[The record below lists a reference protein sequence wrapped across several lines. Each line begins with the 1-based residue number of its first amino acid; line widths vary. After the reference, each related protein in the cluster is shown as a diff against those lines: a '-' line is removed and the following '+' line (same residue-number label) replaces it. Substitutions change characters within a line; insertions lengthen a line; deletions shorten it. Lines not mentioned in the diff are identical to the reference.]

1 MSEKVKA
8 AMDKAK
14 GKKAKVKTLDDTVSG
29 TKALKLPKDVKEAFA
44 EAFPKAKL
52 QTVRVHVGG
61 NAKELCKS
69 LKAKA
74 FTQGANIYFGKPG
87 DGKNSELIAHEL
99 AHVVQQSQG
108 KVPKEQKGKA
118 LVSK

>member
-8 AMDKAK
+8 VMEKAK
-14 GKKAKVKTLDDTVSG
+14 GKKAKVKSLDEEISG
-29 TKALKLPKDVKEAFA
+29 TKVLKLPKDVKSVFGES
-44 EAFPKAKL
+44 FPNAKL

-74 FTQGANIYFGKPG
+74 FMQGPNLVIGKAG
-87 DGKNSELIAHEL
+87 DAKNSELIAHEL
-99 AHVVQQSQG
+99 AHSVQHSQG
-108 KVPKEQKGKA
+108 KVPKEQKGKV

>member
-8 AMDKAK
+8 VVEKAK
-14 GKKAKVKTLDDTVSG
+14 GKKAKSKALEADLQG
-29 TKALKLPKDVKEAFA
+29 TKESKLPKDVKTVLE

-52 QTVRVHVGG
+52 QNVRVHVGG

-69 LKAKA
+69 ISAKA
-74 FTQGANIYFGKPG
+74 FTYGNNIVFAKPG

-99 AHVVQQSQG
+99 THVVQQSQG
-108 KVPKEQKGKA
+108 KMPKEQKGKV